1 MLIYTHFSI
10 PCFAAEYTLD
20 GYTLEHV
27 FEEKDLGVVVDSELT
42 FMEHIETKVQKANS
56 ILGMIRRS
64 FTFLDIVTMV
74 TLFTAF
80 VRPHLEYAHAV
91 WSPSSLDLIKKIE
104 KIQMRALD
112 LVPELQSFDYP
123 EQLRRA
129 QLPTLSYRR
138 LRGDMIDTFKHLLH
152 VPKGYDTTVLS
163 KSFTINQRCS
173 RKHDYQLVRQHEN
186 TSPLSWSF
194 YFRIRE
200 IWNNL
205 DESVVN
211 SLTVNDFKNNHLDAH
226 WENLDIKFN
235 HKAPPPTRISNK
247 MIWFIDFGVF
257 KKSLG
262 KNI

>member
-129 QLPTLSYRR
+129 QLPTFYIVSSSPRR
-138 LRGDMIDTFKHLLH
+138 
-152 VPKGYDTTVLS
+152 YD
-163 KSFTINQRCS
+163 
-173 RKHDYQLVRQHEN
+173 
-186 TSPLSWSF
+186 
-194 YFRIRE
+194 
-200 IWNNL
+200 
-205 DESVVN
+205 
-211 SLTVNDFKNNHLDAH
+211 
-226 WENLDIKFN
+226 
-235 HKAPPPTRISNK
+235 
-247 MIWFIDFGVF
+247 
-257 KKSLG
+257 
-262 KNI
+262 